1 MMQVECWTTG
11 LEEARLPPCSQ
22 IPQDQQRVKDTL
34 ERLQPKS
41 DNDDNQSSELNE
53 EEDEDDTGSHGE
65 LEEDSETRP
74 ELRNPRSTPFAIDSE
89 ESIGCRIPF
98 KVDPTIDLKS
108 HSVIDTIALAP
119 FDSEKN
125 LQRPLRQFPLRLRTR
140 LAWQRHLRVCNAW
153 RIAGKP

>member
-53 EEDEDDTGSHGE
+53 EEDEDDAGSHGE

-74 ELRNPRSTPFAIDSE
+74 ELRNPRSTPFAVDSE
-89 ESIGCRIPF
+89 ESTGCRLPF
-98 KVDPTIDLKS
+98 KVDLTIDLKS
-108 HSVIDTIALAP
+108 HSVIDMTALAP
-119 FDSEKN
+119 FDSKKN
-125 LQRPLRQFPLRLRTR
+125 QQRPLRDSVNSRW
-140 LAWQRHLRVCNAW
+140 AWGQD
-153 RIAGKP
+153 

>member
-1 MMQVECWTTG
+1 MNVEQPDSKKPDYRP
-11 LEEARLPPCSQ
+11 AVKFRK
-22 IPQDQQRVKDTL
+22 INKDTL
-34 ERLQPKS
+34 ERLQTKS

-53 EEDEDDTGSHGE
+53 EEDEDDAGSHGE

-74 ELRNPRSTPFAIDSE
+74 EIRNPTSTPFADSE
-89 ESIGCRIPF
+89 ESTGCRIPF

-108 HSVIDTIALAP
+108 HSVIDMIALAP

-125 LQRPLRQFPLRLRTR
+125 PKRPLRQFPLRLRTR
-140 LAWQRHLRVCNAW
+140 LAWQRHLRIGNAR